1 MIKKGG
7 GSRHG
12 GCAHLGLKSI
22 LVWLFITNSMRAAVG
37 SISWGAEEGLV
48 PFSHPYTTFE
58 VQSAAPEGI
67 QGAEGR

>member
-1 MIKKGG
+1 M
-7 GSRHG
+7 
-12 GCAHLGLKSI
+12 
-22 LVWLFITNSMRAAVG
+22 WLFITNSMRAAVG